1 MTDPGKTTLDDLKST
16 VSVRLLDPLGKSIE
30 GLKYQIKQGEKIVAK
45 GITDSKGNISS
56 FVSRIGTELSLHV
69 ERFASEEMKE
79 VRKLIPWAEDFRVKL
94 LSGKVKEEVK
104 VKKDAGSP
112 GPYKRKTHIVKKG
125 DTLGKLA
132 AKYQT
137 TPEAIAKLNN
147 MKVEATIFEDQVL
160 KIPPEKGGNGA
171 PAASPPAAAKK
182 SPPPVAAPKPAAP
195 APVAVPE
202 PDSANPPPAAAA
214 PADPASDATS
224 EAAAAT
230 EASATDAAAAEGP
243 ANPAGDA
250 VPKDNSVPISG
261 PVPTTKEEAR
271 GENGTPKST
280 VNLKCDMSGC
290 IKLGDTGPLV
300 EEINIRLMGFGRT
313 IKPPAE
319 FDVFTENTEKAV
331 KRFQRDYMGAPETG
345 KVCGATLV
353 AIDDF
358 KAKHPISW
366 AGMKCPCGLCT
377 GWGHGYT
384 DSTEAEIFKPGH
396 VPHQGIEHPG
406 MHRAIIWTFRAAK
419 FYVEVKDKD
428 LGYRFSNLSSG
439 YRCWH
444 RNKQTSRTSTNHM
457 GKALD
462 LQFKK
467 GTPGVVCRTSVLEN
481 LKTKVFM
488 ERMGAAP
495 NWTSNRVS
503 LEPISIAPG
512 WVHVDVREFDARYLK
527 NRFFSKTKD
536 GADGDDL
543 VVIARREGRLGLVNC
558 GGIPPRAT
566 PVAPPSAV
574 PTAPASGRKP
584 FDSLSLSK
592 AGLEFIK
599 GWEKIGPKVS
609 PGVTGTYDDSEGY
622 CTVGWGHLLGKKKC
636 ATLKSEGSADFKK
649 YEKGIT
655 DAAAL
660 DLLAKDVTRITEA
673 AKLFVHVPLYQYEY
687 DAIISLAFNTGGFKK
702 FPKLV
707 SKLNT
712 GDYKGCCD
720 EFADITNGGTS
731 GLVKRRKAEMDIFR
745 NNHYDS
751 SH

>member
-1 MTDPGKTTLDDLKST
+1 MTDPKKTTLDDLKST

-56 FVSRIGTELSLHV
+56 FVSQIGTELSLHV

-104 VKKDAGSP
+104 FKKDAGSP

-132 AKYQT
+132 VKYQT

-160 KIPPEKGGNGA
+160 KIPPEKGGTAA
-171 PAASPPAAAKK
+171 PAASPPAAAPK
-182 SPPPVAAPKPAAP
+182 PAPPVAAPKPQP
-195 APVAVPE
+195 PVAQ
-202 PDSANPPPAAAA
+202 DAAVADPVA
-214 PADPASDATS
+214 PGAADPASVAS
-224 EAAAAT
+224 AEAA
-230 EASATDAAAAEGP
+230 P
-243 ANPAGDA
+243 PAGTPVGEA
-250 VPKDNSVPISG
+250 PKTKSVPVSG
-261 PVPTTKEEAR
+261 PVSTAMEEAR

-290 IKLGDTGPLV
+290 IKLGDTGPMV

-331 KRFQRDYMGAPETG
+331 KRFQRDYMGVPETG
-345 KVCGATLV
+345 KVCGTTLV

-366 AGMKCPCGLCT
+366 TGMECPCGLCT

-384 DSTEAEIFKPGH
+384 DSTAAEMFHGAQHI
-396 VPHQGIEHPG
+396 PHLGIEHPG

-419 FYVEVKDKD
+419 FYVEVKDKA

-439 YRCWH
+439 YRCWQ
-444 RNKQTSRTSTNHM
+444 RNKQTARTSTNHM

-467 GTPGVVCRTSVLEN
+467 GTPGEVCRTTVLED

-488 ERMGAAP
+488 ARIGAAST
-495 NWTSNRVS
+495 WTSNRVS
-503 LEPISIAPG
+503 LEPVAIAPA
-512 WVHVDVREFDARYLK
+512 WVHVDVREFDDRYLK
-527 NRFFSKTKD
+527 NRFFSKTKE

-558 GGIPPRAT
+558 GGIPPRA
-566 PVAPPSAV
+566 APAAV
-574 PTAPASGRKP
+574 PAAPASGRKP
-584 FDSLSLSK
+584 FSSLTLSK
-592 AGLEFIK
+592 AGLDFIK
-599 GWEKIGPKVS
+599 GWEKTGPEVAGGLTI
-609 PGVTGTYDDSEGY
+609 PYDDSEGY
-622 CTVGWGHLLGKKKC
+622 CTVGWGHLLAKKKC
-636 ATLKSEGSADFKK
+636 ATLKNEGSADFNK
-649 YEKGIT
+649 YEKGLSK
-655 DAAAL
+655 DAALA
-660 DLLAKDVTRITEA
+660 LLAKDVAMITET
-673 AKLFVHVPLYQYEY
+673 AKLFLHVPLYEYEY

-712 GDYKGCCD
+712 GDYSGCCD
-720 EFADITNGGTS
+720 EFADITNGGIS
-731 GLVKRRKAEMDIFR
+731 GLLKRRKAEMDIFR

-751 SH
+751 RH